1 MSQVSKLNKQ
11 QAEKYRDIQLKYK
24 YNLLHLLPS
33 METPELSGVYLRSFY
48 NSVKRYQVTLPSSI
62 NDPDTKFCG
71 RCGAVRVPGFNL
83 VIEQREQNEAI
94 RDGNGGTSSIS
105 DSNSNNNNGNFVDS
119 DAGKGTP
126 QRDVLVYTCLHCN
139 HKAYFPLDSPKRS
152 SSSQVATGA
161 ANTGDNKKSETIS
174 YGDGKKRPKNS
185 SKLRAKKRKL
195 NTLSSILANK
205 KKEREGSPLAS
216 LTLESL
222 MKG

>member
-33 METPELSGVYLRSFY
+33 METPALSGVYLRSFY

-62 NDPDTKFCG
+62 NEPDAKFCG
-71 RCGAVRVPGFNL
+71 KCGAVRVAGFNL
-83 VIEQREQNEAI
+83 VVEQQEQNEVI
-94 RDGNGGTSSIS
+94 KDGNRGNSSIK
-105 DSNSNNNNGNFVDS
+105 DSNNNSGSPVDGDS
-119 DAGKGTP
+119 SKGAL
-126 QRDVLVYTCLHCN
+126 QGDVLVYTCLHCN
-139 HKAYFPLDSPKRS
+139 HKAYFPLS
-152 SSSQVATGA
+152 SLKSSNSSQVAISA
-161 ANTGDNKKSETIS
+161 VNTGDTKKCETIS
-174 YGDGKKRPKNS
+174 DGNDKKRPKNS